1 MQQSGATDRNG
12 EANKTYLG
20 QLLSDTR
27 SLTPPERSETC
38 TDVAV
43 KVDLSPYMKIDQEGS
58 SLTVYRDRKATADD
72 VKMGIGKLDAAFP
85 NSFKTENEK
94 TKFYAILTEMVIR
107 QGLSSKQLSDA
118 IYNCLVNCKTY
129 KQINISDIVGYDK
142 RLKLYGYNE
151 MCVMVTKGE
160 AEMSDFY
167 RVKIRDKYFYIK
179 KSEAEMMKGK

>member
-1 MQQSGATDRNG
+1 MPNLPTQKDYS
-12 EANKTYLG
+12 
-20 QLLSDTR
+20 
-27 SLTPPERSETC
+27 C
-38 TDVAV
+38 TDIAI
-43 KVDLSPYMKIDQEGS
+43 KVDLSPFVKTEQEGYS
-58 SLTVYRDRKATADD
+58 ITTYRDEKATADD
-72 VKMGIGKLDAAFP
+72 VRMAIGKLDAAFP
-85 NSFKTENEK
+85 NSFKTEEEK
-94 TKFYAILTEMVIR
+94 SRFYAILTEMVIR